1 MAADTGI
8 QMEAVCFLASTEKLA
23 FLVPMLGSAL
33 IQHGYSVVLGR
44 TAVRRSMER
53 ARKDAVRKKRSK
65 SRGQARL
72 VRVFFRSAGQQQR
85 SVRRRP
91 LLRLPKTGSEEPAA
105 GFVRRQLSGR
115 CRRGCCSCACYSGVR
130 G

>member
-1 MAADTGI
+1 MSAAMAADTGI

-53 ARKDAVRKKRSK
+53 ARKDAVGKNRWKCRV
-65 SRGQARL
+65 QLRL
-72 VRVFFRSAGQQQR
+72 VGVFFPPAGQQQR
-85 SVRRRP
+85 QDGGRP
-91 LLRLPKTGSEEPAA
+91 LLRLPKTGSE
-105 GFVRRQLSGR
+105 
-115 CRRGCCSCACYSGVR
+115 
-130 G
+130 